1 MESSPRFFFFPLLF
15 MAAAAFCNA
24 HIAEFD
30 EYWQKKEASA
40 RTNVQNA
47 YNPDPESVT
56 KHFNDAVLKEL
67 EKNTT
72 RRGLRGKRT
81 AGGPCMATNPI
92 DRCWRC
98 QKNWGHHRKRLASC
112 AKGFGRHVTG
122 GKNGDFYVVTDPS
135 DEDLVSP
142 RNGTLRYGVIQDR
155 PLWIVFARNMV
166 IRLSEELIVNSNKTI
181 DGRGVDVQIMNG
193 AGITIQYVDN
203 VIIHNLRIH
212 DIKTG
217 SGGMIR
223 DSEHH
228 YGLRTRSDG
237 DGISIFGAS
246 NVWIDHVSMSNCMD
260 GLIDA
265 IQGSTAITISNSHF
279 TQHNDVRQISPT
291 PTPAP
296 SISHTDRTVCS
307 RSQSPSTTSGKASFR
322 ECQGHRSRS
331 HIRRPL
337 LHDISSP
344 SLCIHSRT
352 FLLRRCRWGFVHV
365 VNNDYTHWMMYAIG
379 GSQHPTIL
387 SQGNRFIAPP
397 TLFAKE
403 VKLVTKRE
411 YSPEEV
417 WKNWHWRSEGDLLKN
432 GAFFVPSG
440 AGKFGNVSYKDLIK
454 AKPGTF
460 VTRLTRFS
468 GALKCVPNRPC

>member
-1 MESSPRFFFFPLLF
+1 

-30 EYWQKKEASA
+30 EYWQKKEAMA
-40 RTNVQNA
+40 RANVQNA
-47 YNPDPESVT
+47 YNPNPESVT
-56 KHFNDAVLKEL
+56 KHFNDAVLKDL
-67 EKNTT
+67 EKNNT
-72 RRGLRGKRT
+72 RRGLRGKRRYD
-81 AGGPCMATNPI
+81 GPCMATNPI

-98 QKNWGHHRKRLASC
+98 QENWAHHRKRLATC

-135 DEDLVSP
+135 DLDLVNP
-142 RNGTLRYGVIQDR
+142 RKGTLRYGVIQDR
-155 PLWIVFARNMV
+155 PLWIVFARDMV
-166 IRLSEELIVNSNKTI
+166 IRLTEELIVNSNKTI

-203 VIIHNLRIH
+203 IIIHNLRIH
-212 DIKTG
+212 DIKAG
-217 SGGMIR
+217 NGGMIR

-279 TQHNDVRQISPT
+279 TQHNDVMLFGASDAFSGDAVMQI
-291 PTPAP
+291 
-296 SISHTDRTVCS
+296 TVAFNHF
-307 RSQSPSTTSGKASFR
+307 GKGLVQR
-322 ECQGHRSRS
+322 M
-331 HIRRPL
+331 P
-337 LHDISSP
+337 
-344 SLCIHSRT
+344 
-352 FLLRRCRWGFVHV
+352 RCRWGFVHV

-403 VKLVTKRE
+403 VTKRE

-417 WKNWHWRSEGDLLKN
+417 WKSWQWRSEGDLLKN

-440 AGKFGNVSYKDLIK
+440 AGKLGNVSYKDLIK

>member
-30 EYWQKKEASA
+30 EYWQKKEAMA
-40 RTNVQNA
+40 RANVQNA
-47 YNPDPESVT
+47 YNPNPESVT
-56 KHFNDAVLKEL
+56 KHFNDAVLRDL
-67 EKNTT
+67 EKNNT
-72 RRGLRGKRT
+72 RRGLRGKRRYD
-81 AGGPCMATNPI
+81 GPCMATNPI

-98 QKNWGHHRKRLASC
+98 QKNWAHHRKRLATC

-135 DEDLVSP
+135 DLDLVNP
-142 RNGTLRYGVIQDR
+142 RKGTLRYGVIQDR
-155 PLWIVFARNMV
+155 PLWIVFARDMV
-166 IRLSEELIVNSNKTI
+166 IRLTEELIVNSNKTI

-193 AGITIQYVDN
+193 AGITIQFVDN
-203 VIIHNLRIH
+203 IIIHNLRIH
-212 DIKTG
+212 DIKAG
-217 SGGMIR
+217 NGGMIR

-265 IQGSTAITISNSHF
+265 IQGSTAITISNGHF
-279 TQHNDVRQISPT
+279 TQHNDVMLFGASDAFSGDAVMQI
-291 PTPAP
+291 
-296 SISHTDRTVCS
+296 TVAFNHF
-307 RSQSPSTTSGKASFR
+307 GKGLVQR
-322 ECQGHRSRS
+322 M
-331 HIRRPL
+331 P
-337 LHDISSP
+337 
-344 SLCIHSRT
+344 
-352 FLLRRCRWGFVHV
+352 RCRWGFVHV

-403 VKLVTKRE
+403 VTKRE

-417 WKNWHWRSEGDLLKN
+417 WKSWQWRSEGDLLKN

-440 AGKFGNVSYKDLIK
+440 AGKLGNVSYKDLIK